1 MNKTYLYILF
11 TISFLFSL
19 NSSNSYLM
27 QDEPFITGDDGV
39 IRMYVNIIGHVNTP
53 GTYLVYDNID
63 LMSAISIAG
72 GYSPGANLKNL
83 RIYSKDGSSKIINLR
98 KILNSDLSIKKVVDL
113 KPHDTIHIEQKDLH
127 QFFVSSNLPSMILS
141 FITLAITLE
150 DKNGN

>member
-1 MNKTYLYILF
+1 
-11 TISFLFSL
+11 
-19 NSSNSYLM
+19 M

-39 IRMYVNIIGHVNTP
+39 IRMYVNIIGHVKTP

-63 LMSAISIAG
+63 LLSAISISG
-72 GYSPGANLKNL
+72 GYLPGANLKNL
-83 RIYSKDGSSKIINLR
+83 KIYSKDGTSKIINLK
-98 KILNSDLSIKKVVDL
+98 KILNSDVSIKKVVSL
-113 KPHDTIHIEQKDLH
+113 KPHDTIYIDQKDIH